1 MVSIAAVCDSYTGGA
16 HPNQVLLGWN
26 FDLTTGELFSPEAL
40 AADGQEISDLVAE
53 EIIRQAEARA
63 AENGMEPENFF
74 WENYREVAADWGN
87 YALSFDETGMT
98 VGYSPYE
105 MACYAAGPQVFT
117 LTYEQLLPGLSDH
130 GLEVL
135 GLVADE

>member
-1 MVSIAAVCDSYTGGA
+1 MCDSYTGGA

-63 AENGMEPENFF
+63 AENSMESENFF